1 MAQPSI
7 VPEWNTTPATNNVDP
22 GATAKGTGWLTNQIP
37 PSSWLNW
44 WQRAVWEW
52 IVYLK
57 FITTEAL
64 TWTAAH
70 IFQSGVVVTNSIL
83 NGEGL
88 RATGNGSGAGLRGF
102 GTSGGAPGVQGLGGS
117 GGGRGGTFT
126 GGAGDGIGVN
136 GTGNGAGHGVQ
147 GSSTSGAGVYG
158 TSTSGPG
165 GKFDAGSTG
174 VAAEVNGMADLDGA
188 AAIAG
193 NVPLKNKLTKNN
205 VCKAW
210 VTFSWASGVYTIIA
224 SQNVAGI
231 ASPFPA
237 LGAMQITL
245 AENVPVATRSAIAAD
260 ESELNKAVTKDAT
273 AGTDGMVQ
281 VFIYNAAGSS
291 PRDLSATSGR
301 ATLHVMGIQ

>member
-57 FITTEAL
+57 FITAEAL
-64 TWTAAH
+64 TWTAAQV
-70 IFQSGVVVTNSIL
+70 FQVGITVTNTITSGYGVQSTGGTP
-83 NGEGL
+83 NGTGV
-88 RATGNGSGAGLRGF
+88 RGNGQGSGYGVEGVAAGTGAGVRGF
-102 GTSGGAPGVQGLGGS
+102 GGTGGASGPGVQGIGGATNGNGGVFTPNGS
-117 GGGRGGTFT
+117 GV
-126 GGAGDGIGVN
+126 GVLAN
-136 GTGNGAGHGVQ
+136 
-147 GSSTSGAGVYG
+147 
-158 TSTSGPG
+158 
-165 GKFDAGSTG
+165 AGSTG
-174 VAAEVNGMADLDGA
+174 VAAQLNGTADLDSA

-237 LGAMQITL
+237 LGAMQVTL

-273 AGTDGMVQ
+273 AGTDSMVQ
-281 VFIYNAAGSS
+281 VFIYNAAGSAA
-291 PRDLSATSGR
+291 RDLSATSGR

>member
-57 FITTEAL
+57 FITAEAL
-64 TWTAAH
+64 TWTAAQV
-70 IFQSGVVVTNSIL
+70 FQVGITVTNTITSGYGVQSTGGTP
-83 NGEGL
+83 NGTGV
-88 RATGNGSGAGLRGF
+88 RGNGQGSGYGVEGVAAGTGAGVRGF
-102 GTSGGAPGVQGLGGS
+102 GGTGGSTGPGVQGIGGATDGNGGLFTPNGS
-117 GGGRGGTFT
+117 GV
-126 GGAGDGIGVN
+126 GVLAN
-136 GTGNGAGHGVQ
+136 
-147 GSSTSGAGVYG
+147 
-158 TSTSGPG
+158 
-165 GKFDAGSTG
+165 AGSTG
-174 VAAEVNGMADLDGA
+174 VAAQLNGMADLDSA

-237 LGAMQITL
+237 LGAMQVTL

-273 AGTDGMVQ
+273 AGTDSMVQ
-281 VFIYNAAGSS
+281 VFIYNAAGSAA
-291 PRDLSATSGR
+291 RDLSATSGR